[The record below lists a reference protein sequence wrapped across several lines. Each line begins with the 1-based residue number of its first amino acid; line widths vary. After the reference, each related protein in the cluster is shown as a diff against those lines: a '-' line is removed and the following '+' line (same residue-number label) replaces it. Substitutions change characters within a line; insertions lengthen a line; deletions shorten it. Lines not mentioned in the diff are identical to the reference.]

1 MKLNEKSTF
10 ISLKGRDYM
19 AAFVLITICFA
30 LWGSANNVTSPMVA
44 AFSKI
49 FRMSTTEAT
58 LVPVAFNLGYFCM
71 AFPAAIFIQRFSF
84 KWGVMVGLGLYAFGA
99 LMFIPAKAMGVF
111 YPFLFAYFILTCG
124 LSFLE
129 TSCNPYV
136 YCMGR
141 EETGIQRLNAAQAFN
156 ALGSVG
162 GMFVA
167 MSVQSHLSPMEK
179 QMRMSLP
186 TQQFEIIKNHD
197 LGLLIQPYILIGA
210 IVVIML
216 VIIALKH
223 MPHVDAADTD
233 KGFLTTIQE
242 LIHRKNYREGILA
255 EFCYVGVQ
263 AACWTYIIQYGT
275 RIFVAEG
282 MTEQEAEV
290 LSLKYNIIAMVLFAG
305 SRFICTWLMQWFTP
319 GRMLS
324 TLAIIGMGAMFGA
337 ICFTDR
343 NGIYCLVAV
352 SGCLSLMFPT
362 IYGIALRGI
371 GENVKIAGAGL
382 IMAILGGSFFP
393 PIQAAIIQSHASLFG
408 LPSTNISFIIPML
421 CLGVIAWYGHRSYMR
436 HNVTHD
442 YRS

>member
-1 MKLNEKSTF
+1 
-10 ISLKGRDYM
+10 
-19 AAFVLITICFA
+19 
-30 LWGSANNVTSPMVA
+30 
-44 AFSKI
+44 
-49 FRMSTTEAT
+49 
-58 LVPVAFNLGYFCM
+58 
-71 AFPAAIFIQRFSF
+71 
-84 KWGVMVGLGLYAFGA
+84 
-99 LMFIPAKAMGVF
+99 
-111 YPFLFAYFILTCG
+111 
-124 LSFLE
+124 
-129 TSCNPYV
+129 
-136 YCMGR
+136 
-141 EETGIQRLNAAQAFN
+141 
-156 ALGSVG
+156 
-162 GMFVA
+162 MFVA

-382 IMAILGGSFFP
+382 IMRSSRLFRQPSSRAMLPCSDCPARTSRSSFRCS
-393 PIQAAIIQSHASLFG
+393 A
-408 LPSTNISFIIPML
+408 
-421 CLGVIAWYGHRSYMR
+421 
-436 HNVTHD
+436 
-442 YRS
+442 